1 MQEKEWRFEV
11 RRGGKRGSGVMGQLV
26 KESEVRVERVVSA
39 VVEISKS
46 SEQFVRWRE
55 RRW

>member
-1 MQEKEWRFEV
+1 
-11 RRGGKRGSGVMGQLV
+11 MGQLV
-26 KESEVRVERVVSA
+26 KEREVRVERVVSA
-39 VVEISKS
+39 VVEISRS